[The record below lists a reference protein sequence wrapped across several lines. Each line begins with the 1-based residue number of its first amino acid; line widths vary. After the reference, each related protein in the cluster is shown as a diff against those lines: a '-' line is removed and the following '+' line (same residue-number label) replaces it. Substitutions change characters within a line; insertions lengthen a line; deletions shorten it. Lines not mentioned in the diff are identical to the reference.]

1 MYNITVLDGQT
12 IFDVAVQHTGNVAN
26 AAKIA
31 QANNISVNDDLVTG
45 AVLTIPDGVEVDDK
59 TSRYFETSRT
69 KPTTGDVGDQVPSG
83 IDFMGIEIDFIVQ

>member
-12 IFDVAVQHTGNVAN
+12 LFDIAVQHTGNVAN

-45 AVLTIPDGVEVDDK
+45 TVLTIPNSVEVD
-59 TSRYFETSRT
+59 TSTARYFETSRT

-83 IDFMGIEIDFIVQ
+83 IDFWGIEIDFIVQ